1 MAYENV
7 SQISARYEDGFF
19 ETAPSSLQPRVLV
32 LGTASD
38 GRTDSIWNVASLPA
52 AVREFKGYGTLI
64 RGMYEVRA
72 QGADNVSLRRL
83 ATGTPG
89 ILTGICSDDPS
100 LGITIE
106 TVQEDDDVGARYAL
120 WFSTE
125 TGRIAIYDTEDE
137 EWIYDTDEI
146 LALDTGL
153 IAVSGSCTI
162 GDGVDIGS
170 MSSPVAFED
179 CPALNPGVIV
189 WTDGTDGL
197 NPSKMELYEALDLA
211 YEDLDWID
219 VDFIVPMNATL
230 DCPNVADLSDAQI
243 ASRGLAAVTDY
254 PTAGGTTDVLGLVYR
269 ESYQGE
275 WYYWWDVDGDGVAE
289 IFPSV
294 GSASATT
301 TIAGEALTVSDFHE
315 VNFAYQAADFARK
328 ASETWHTCIAFVGV
342 EAPTSFSTS
351 ALAAWIGDLPT
362 YTDMDDGTSV
372 IATASDNGTG
382 LLGNKFLAGKK
393 DFRSSL
399 ADGGFIQTE
408 EGYLDGT
415 EVEDT
420 NDHLVDIG
428 KHLIVVIPYV
438 IHLNRWVNPD
448 SGTGRPAEYIA
459 SLVTSAAGK
468 YATLPEKEEANG
480 PNGLLAAVRI
490 IRKTPG
496 RLLTQLLGLR
506 YMAINALSGVGTILC
521 GSKTAARPDSDWRKI
536 STIRAVNRELQG
548 IRNICAKYQ
557 GKELSVNNIASM
569 QTAVDGFLR
578 GERDLGYNLGA
589 KAQFLSTPAL
599 RRLGQLT
606 CHVQLIPPFAL
617 EVVDVSISLA
627 DDESDL

>member
-19 ETAPSSLQPRVLV
+19 ETAPVSLQPRILV

-38 GRTDSIWNVASLPA
+38 GRTDQLWNVASLPA

-72 QGADNVSLRRL
+72 QGAENVSLRRL

-89 ILTGICSDDPS
+89 ILTGICSDIAGS
-100 LGITIE
+100 GITIE
-106 TVQEDDDVGARYAL
+106 TIQEDSDVGTRYSL
-120 WFSTE
+120 WFDAT

-137 EWIYDTDEI
+137 EWIYDTEEV
-146 LALDTGL
+146 LAIDAGL

-162 GDGVDIGS
+162 GEGVSIGS

-179 CPALNPGVIV
+179 CPALDAGVIV

-197 NPSKMELYEALDLA
+197 NPSKMALYEALDLA

-230 DCPNVADLSDAQI
+230 DCVNVADLSDGQI
-243 ASRGLAAVTDY
+243 TARGLAGVTDY
-254 PTAGGTTDVLGLVYR
+254 PTAGAQTDVLGLMYR
-269 ESYQGE
+269 ESYQGQ

-294 GSASATT
+294 GSASGTATISGRT
-301 TIAGEALTVSDFHE
+301 LVGIDFHE
-315 VNFAYQAADFARK
+315 VNFAYQAADFSRK

-342 EAPTSFSTS
+342 EAPASFSTS

-362 YTDMDDGTSV
+362 YTTLDDGSSV
-372 IATASDNGTG
+372 VSIASHNGTG
-382 LLGNKFLAGKK
+382 LLGNKFLAGKNA
-393 DFRSSL
+393 FRGST
-399 ADGGFIQTE
+399 ANGGFIQTE
-408 EGYLDGT
+408 DGFLDSG
-415 EVEDT
+415 EVSDT

-428 KHLIVVIPYV
+428 KHLIVVAPFV

-480 PNGLLAAVRI
+480 PNGLLTAVRI

-496 RLLTQLLGLR
+496 RLLNQLVGVR

-521 GSKTAARPDSDWRKI
+521 GSKTTARPDSDWRKI
-536 STIRAVNRELQG
+536 STIRSVNRELQG

-578 GERDLGYNLGA
+578 DERELGYNLGA
-589 KAQFLSTPAL
+589 RAQFLSTPAL

-606 CHVQLIPPFAL
+606 CHVQIVPPFAL

-627 DDESDL
+627 DDESGT